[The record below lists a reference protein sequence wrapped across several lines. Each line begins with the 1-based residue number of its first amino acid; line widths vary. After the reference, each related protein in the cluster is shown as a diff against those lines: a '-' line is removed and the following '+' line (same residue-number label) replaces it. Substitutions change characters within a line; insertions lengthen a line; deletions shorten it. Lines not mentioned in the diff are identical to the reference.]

1 MLQRLAYGL
10 AIAVCSKGT
19 DGISHV
25 WLQSVNAQTE
35 HSVLVSLITLH
46 VCLLIAAALVATHY
60 VATAHSNPV
69 AAVVSYAVAYN
80 HAHRTTAQ
88 HFCIA

>member
-46 VCLLIAAALVATHY
+46 VCLLIAAVLVATHNA
-60 VATAHSNPV
+60 ATAHGNPV

-80 HAHRTTAQ
+80 HAHRTAAQ